1 MKQSGFMEKQLAMRR
16 ALIDATERV
25 TQQLMMDTLQIVLH
39 NELGFGHD
47 RIMRITKAWSDSY
60 NHYRNAF
67 NTKYVEADVLRVHL
81 DRELTD
87 ILKGHQDLIP
97 FEERYPEIKEITY
110 KNNHILE

>member
-1 MKQSGFMEKQLAMRR
+1 MKQSGFMAKQLAMRQ

-39 NELGFGHD
+39 NELGFGYD
-47 RIMRITKAWSDSY
+47 RIMRITKAWGSEY
-60 NHYRNAF
+60 NHYHDVF
-67 NTKYVEADVLRVHL
+67 NVKHAEADVLRVHL

-87 ILKGHQDLIP
+87 ILKGRQEIIP

-110 KNNHILE
+110 GRK

>member
-1 MKQSGFMEKQLAMRR
+1 MKQSGFMAKQLAMRQ
-16 ALIDATERV
+16 AIIDATERV

-39 NELGFGHD
+39 NELGFGYD
-47 RIMRITKAWSDSY
+47 RIMRITKAWGCEY
-60 NHYRNAF
+60 NHYRDVF
-67 NTKYVEADVLRVHL
+67 NVKHAEADVLRVHL

-110 KNNHILE
+110 GRK